1 MWNSTSFP
9 EVKGQFGSAH
19 AHATEPPELRRT
31 VSAKMATVASLV
43 PVSPTQVVFGST
55 KKDAGKNEGDS
66 CDMGGSEGKGSDA
79 EEGTSS
85 IEPKEFFW
93 DQFLV
98 YISTIIALL
107 TVLDVTLQFFRG
119 GGLACR
125 LPSSFR
131 VVGEDIDIIHGS
143 GEDNASIEITRDQV
157 VFVNTFCQQSLS
169 LAEYYPLFVLIQ
181 GLVLAAPQYLWASL
195 FVGQFDFFFGL
206 VRQLDRLRSSKTG
219 DYREKNFDIVNKLDK
234 QFPREWK
241 WVGIFF
247 LYIVKLLVQLLVVL
261 VALIINSAVFQQKY
275 FAFTFDCPKDFDPA
289 NPPKGWWLPFEVS
302 CVFSSFRLHLRLQNV
317 NYFLLVLAFGAIV
330 YGLIWCGKR
339 HVNALGYQEVAK
351 FAFSSCLSPDEYV
364 NEPFFK
370 RLLKPG
376 ISNDL
381 DFLLLRL
388 FRADAGHGRVFKD
401 IQVNA
406 DITISIIVW
415 ALEVQLSLPDLITEE
430 CVRAD

>member
-1 MWNSTSFP
+1 
-9 EVKGQFGSAH
+9 
-19 AHATEPPELRRT
+19 
-31 VSAKMATVASLV
+31 
-43 PVSPTQVVFGST
+43 
-55 KKDAGKNEGDS
+55 
-66 CDMGGSEGKGSDA
+66 MGGSEGKGSDA

-125 LPSSFR
+125 LPSSFI
-131 VVGEDIDIIHGS
+131 V
-143 GEDNASIEITRDQV
+143 EDNATVEIVREDNATVEIVGQDKATVEITRDQV

-181 GLVLAAPQYLWASL
+181 GLLLAAPQYLWAAL

-234 QFPREWK
+234 QFPRQWK
-241 WVGIFF
+241 WVGIFS
-247 LYIVKLLVQLLVVL
+247 LYIVKLVVQLVVVL
-261 VALIINSAVFQQKY
+261 VALIINGAVFQQKY
-275 FAFTFDCPKDFDPA
+275 FSFTFDCPEDFDPA

-330 YGLIWCGKR
+330 YGLLWCGKR

-351 FAFSSCLSPDEYV
+351 FAFTSCLSSDEYV
-364 NEPFFK
+364 NEHFFK
-370 RLLKPG
+370 NLLKPG
-376 ISNDL
+376 IRNDL

-401 IQVNA
+401 IQVKA
-406 DITISIIVW
+406 
-415 ALEVQLSLPDLITEE
+415 A
-430 CVRAD
+430 